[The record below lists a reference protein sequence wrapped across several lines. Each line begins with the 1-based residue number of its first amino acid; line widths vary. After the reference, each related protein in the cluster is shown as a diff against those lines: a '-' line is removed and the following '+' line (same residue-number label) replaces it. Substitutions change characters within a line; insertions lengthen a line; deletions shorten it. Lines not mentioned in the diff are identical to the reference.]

1 MGGET
6 RPLEGM
12 NINMKTLY
20 LDTFSGI
27 SGDMFLGLLL
37 DLGVQQQ
44 QLETELAEL
53 PITGYNLDAKREQ
66 RHGIDGCRVQVHC
79 EETHHHRSW
88 NTIDTMLTESKLEP
102 AVKATARKFFLRL
115 GTAEAKVHG
124 IDIDRVHFHEV
135 GAVDAIVDLVGAAI
149 GLHILKIDQLRC
161 SPLPLSRGMSH
172 CAHGALPLPAP
183 ATLEI
188 LQGKPVYDSNSDKEL
203 VTPTGATIVAEL
215 AVFGSFPTQPLGTT
229 GYGVGGW
236 ELEDRPNLLRGI
248 LYEDTPAIQTD
259 DQIQLLESHIDDSTP
274 EQLGH
279 LLELL
284 FSANVLDAGYVPLQ
298 MKKNRPGNLLKVVCR
313 STQASTIA
321 TLIMR
326 ESSAIGVRS
335 TNCERYTIDRRIETV
350 TTPLGCARV
359 KLISADNEFL
369 RLTPEFDDCQK
380 LAQQSRQT
388 LQQVYRQVE
397 TAAYKQLN
405 LGAKNDQ

>member
-1 MGGET
+1 
-6 RPLEGM
+6 
-12 NINMKTLY
+12 MKTLY

-27 SGDMFLGLLL
+27 SGDMLLGLLI
-37 DLGVQQQ
+37 DLGVQQS
-44 QLETELAEL
+44 QLEQELSKL
-53 PITGYNLDAKREQ
+53 PISGYQIKNQREQ

-88 NTIDTMLTESKLEP
+88 STIDTMLVESKLEP
-102 AVKATARKFFLRL
+102 VVKETARKFFLRL
-115 GTAEAKVHG
+115 GKAEAKVHG

-135 GAVDAIVDLVGAAI
+135 GAIDAIVDLVGVAI
-149 GLHILKIDQLRC
+149 GLDILKIDQLRC

-188 LQGKPVYDSNSDKEL
+188 LQGKPVYDSNCDKEL

-215 AVFGSFPTQPLGTT
+215 AEFGSFPAHSLGTT

-248 LYEDTPAIQTD
+248 LYEDSHVIQAD
-259 DQIQLLESHIDDSTP
+259 NQIQLLESHIDDSTP

-298 MKKNRPGNLLKVVCR
+298 MKKNRPGTLLKVVCR
-313 STQASTIA
+313 SAQANTIA
-321 TLIMR
+321 NLIMR
-326 ESSAIGVRS
+326 ESSALGVRS
-335 TNCERYTIDRRIETV
+335 TNCERYCLDRRIETIE
-350 TTPLGCARV
+350 TPIGSARV
-359 KLISADNEFL
+359 KLIYAGKEFL
-369 RLTPEFDDCQK
+369 RLTPEYDDCQK
-380 LAQQSRQT
+380 LAQQSKQT
-388 LQQVYRQVE
+388 LQQVYHQVE
-397 TAAYKQLN
+397 TTAYKQLE